1 MRDGNERDIV
11 EALRAAGHLVQPLH
25 QGAGVP
31 DLLVL
36 VGNAPPARWHGP
48 PVLVLLEVKDPSQP
62 KHRQKLTEDQVRWH
76 QQWARAPL
84 HIVNSVEQALAAV
97 RNYE

>member
-36 VGNAPPARWHGP
+36 VGNDRVHWGA

-84 HIVNSVEQALAAV
+84 HIVNSVEQALAV
-97 RNYE
+97 VGNYE